1 MPAFT
6 YVNLGYVLRVGY
18 GRNIRGNIWKNVMPI
33 QSRKQGLLI
42 ELTLMFGA
50 VSGGLGLIANLDN
63 SGLVLYLNIS

>member
-33 QSRKQGLLI
+33 QSRKQVLLI
-42 ELTLMFGA
+42 GLTLTFVA
-50 VSGGLGLIANLDN
+50 VSVGPGPDANSDN
-63 SGLVLYLNIS
+63 SGLVLYPNIS